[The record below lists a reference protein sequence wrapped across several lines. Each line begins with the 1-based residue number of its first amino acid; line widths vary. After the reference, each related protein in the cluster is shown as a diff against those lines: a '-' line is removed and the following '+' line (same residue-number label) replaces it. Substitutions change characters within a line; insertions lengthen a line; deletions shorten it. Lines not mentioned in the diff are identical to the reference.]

1 MTGEITGLAAGEHGF
16 HVHEFGDNT
25 NGEYSYICFAF
36 EIEVKKIQF
45 QCEKL
50 LKLLY
55 VYIPNFNQELG
66 LGKRKEQNY
75 TCNNKVRDPSFS

>member
-16 HVHEFGDNT
+16 HVHQFGDNT
-25 NGEYSYICFAF
+25 NGEYSYVCFVF

-50 LKLLY
+50 LKQTSC
-55 VYIPNFNQELG
+55 IH
-66 LGKRKEQNY
+66 
-75 TCNNKVRDPSFS
+75 KVEFFTP